1 VNINRANKAKYF
13 SINVIGWFMIRMV
26 ITSIG
31 IIIPVIAVALLFKG
45 WTSGAEVGLFLIYA
59 I

>member
-1 VNINRANKAKYF
+1 
-13 SINVIGWFMIRMV
+13 MIRMV